1 MVKRGPRHFGF
12 RRTSRRVKNVD
23 IQTSWALVSPEL
35 RQPFV
40 TRVDTGIGIVL
51 QVPAMLTIE
60 MQYPN
65 ILDLQISIDI
75 PSALNS
81 DLREHDSLI
90 EQSLV
95 GRTFSYIPV
104 TPLTMHC
111 VWDNQLTGI
120 Y

>member
-51 QVPAMLTIE
+51 QVQVPPSTSYAH
-60 MQYPN
+60 N
-65 ILDLQISIDI
+65 RNAISIYFR
-75 PSALNS
+75 PTNL
-81 DLREHDSLI
+81 H
-90 EQSLV
+90 
-95 GRTFSYIPV
+95 
-104 TPLTMHC
+104 
-111 VWDNQLTGI
+111 
-120 Y
+120 